1 MVPLNPLP
9 LKKDLLNKNTKAVS
23 VLMVTKNEKMSPL
36 LKISVFPHPSLF
48 GEPDIFLKINQL
60 SPYPNVWKFPPPPH
74 PSLIQQLKMGRNY
87 ENALEII

>member
-1 MVPLNPLP
+1 MVPLSPLP

-23 VLMVTKNEKMSPL
+23 VLMITKNEKMNPL

-48 GEPDIFLKINQL
+48 GEPAIFLKINQL
-60 SPYPNVWKFPPPPH
+60 PLTQMFGNSTS

>member
-48 GEPDIFLKINQL
+48 GEPAIFLKINQL
-60 SPYPNVWKFPPPPH
+60 PPYPNVWKFHPP